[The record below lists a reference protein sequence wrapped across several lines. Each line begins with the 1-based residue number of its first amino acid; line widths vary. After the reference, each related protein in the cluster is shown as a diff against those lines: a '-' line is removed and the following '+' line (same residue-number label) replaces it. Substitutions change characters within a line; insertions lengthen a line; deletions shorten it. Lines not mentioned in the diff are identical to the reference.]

1 MDESLNTCPY
11 LGRESDPGT
20 SAAFPSEW
28 NCCHHALPVVAVQLS
43 YQQDFC
49 LSRKFVDCPVY
60 KRGQKDIPLPS
71 ELRFDHQRKGQ
82 LGVLGGVVLSFLL
95 IGLVIAGV
103 WLLGRAGINPFKPAP
118 TPTWTDTVAAPTST
132 SLPTNTLPPP
142 TMTPLPPMNVK
153 TAMAFLTLA
162 ARTTTQTWIFTPT
175 KTATATRTST
185 PAPTATRTSTP
196 TSTATRTSTS
206 TPTATR
212 TSTPTLTATRTSTP
226 TLTATRTSTPT
237 LTAKLYTLE
246 VPFKVDNIG
255 YVLHKVKSGE
265 SLTFLTDQYQT
276 SVEAISALNYVLPVP
291 LWEDWVVVVSPGVK
305 SAVGLP
311 SFETYQVVDAGIS
324 IEELAKRLNVDP
336 TMLKHYNLCDTVCH
350 LKVGDWLVIP
360 HINR

>member
-196 TSTATRTSTS
+196 T
-206 TPTATR
+206 
-212 TSTPTLTATRTSTP
+212 
-226 TLTATRTSTPT
+226 LTATRTSTPT